1 MQQKKQSQKRT
12 PKTLLLRMS
21 PKVYDAIKKEAQDN
35 GVAVTAQINFIL
47 IQFFQNKNNLQYD
60 E

>member
-1 MQQKKQSQKRT
+1 MQQKKPSQKRI

>member
-1 MQQKKQSQKRT
+1 
-12 PKTLLLRMS
+12 MS